1 MNNKTIT
8 ITLPQTLAEN
18 RTTEVSREL
27 ETVASAILTSLGVVD
42 LTPAFFARRDELL
55 TRADACKAVVAPDG
69 SDDPEAESSANST
82 MKALRSFESE
92 NEKQGLAL
100 RAPLEAAK
108 KRIIEIERNGLAT
121 VAKAKDRL
129 RSMLDALATDRI
141 EKQRRAEAAAAAA
154 AKKIEDDRLATIAAA
169 EKLAREQAATEAAA
183 AQAQREAQLAA
194 AALAAANSPEAKA
207 EALRQQQDAEAAQR
221 QATADAAKL
230 KEQQEAA
237 ELDAS
242 FADMAPAPA
251 AVAPVTF
258 TKGYSAKMQRDVEP
272 IGKPDEYHMARNL
285 ERFAAFA
292 AANPSLNLLRLL
304 KIELRRADF
313 LEALKNENFLRD
325 GAPGLRI
332 WEHIQ
337 SR

>member
-1 MNNKTIT
+1 MTATDNQLTILIPPGT
-8 ITLPQTLAEN
+8 PAERLP
-18 RTTEVSREL
+18 EVTREL
-27 ETVASAILTSLGVVD
+27 TTIANAILVSMSVQD
-42 LTPAFFARRDELL
+42 LTPEFYARRDGLITSAAACLQTVTPAEEE
-55 TRADACKAVVAPDG
+55 TGNRA
-69 SDDPEAESSANST
+69 
-82 MKALRSFESE
+82 MKALRAFESE

-100 RAPLEAAK
+100 RGPLTAAG
-108 KRIIEIERNGLAT
+108 KRIKEIEDSGLAPA
-121 VAKAKDRL
+121 VKARL
-129 RSMLDALATDRI
+129 RLKSMLDARAE
-141 EKQRRAEAAAAAA
+141 EKIQEQRRAEAAAAAA
-154 AKKIEDDRLATIAAA
+154 AKKIEDDRLATIAAV
-169 EKLAREQAATEAAA
+169 EKLAREQAAAEEAA

-207 EALRQQQDAEAAQR
+207 EALRQQQEAKAAQR

-237 ELDAS
+237 KLDAS
-242 FADMAPAPA
+242 FADMAPQVPP
-251 AVAPVTF
+251 VAPVSF

-313 LEALKNENFLRD
+313 LEALKDENFLRD